1 VTCDVRR
8 VTCDASCPGC
18 VTRDISVWV
27 TEGSRKPPHG
37 ASFKVHEWEEGGGVG
52 KRGGGWGRGGGGSRT
67 ISVSVQITQ
76 LNLERNINASTFIAY
91 PPDLLSSRLGAAK
104 SNALI
109 PEKR

>member
-1 VTCDVRR
+1 

-37 ASFKVHEWEEGGGVG
+37 ASFKVHEWEEGGG
-52 KRGGGWGRGGGGSRT
+52 GGSGSRA

-76 LNLERNINASTFIAY
+76 LNLEQNINASAFIAY
-91 PPDLLSSRLGAAK
+91 PPDMLSSRLGAAK